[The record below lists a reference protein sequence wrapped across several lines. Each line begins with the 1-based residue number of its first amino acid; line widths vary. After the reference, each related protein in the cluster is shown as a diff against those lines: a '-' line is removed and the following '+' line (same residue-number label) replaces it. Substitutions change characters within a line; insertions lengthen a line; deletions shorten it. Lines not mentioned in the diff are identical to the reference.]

1 MSARVTER
9 TLYPFI
15 SKLFGRFGWRCFSE
29 TGVGAREPDLII
41 EGDGARVVSEVKI
54 DSEIKLTEAIVDANV
69 KARMLGTPNYVAFL
83 FPRFVRDIPLSELER
98 NFPRLRVSAL
108 ILTDWLADRKELTLE
123 DLAELFTTSFR
134 EWLQTKAVRVSYD
147 LVVEAA
153 RESVREIAA
162 YLRQHLVQKPV
173 FDSAMAVIGRF
184 DIYKSLLE
192 DFSGISENEAKL
204 YVADITSYILV
215 NQLLFY
221 HIISEKMGYER
232 LPDVNPLNPPKNLLE
247 TLDRVFEGPR
257 KLYPHILGFNLFPL
271 LMETRD
277 FRIVSS
283 IARFISNLRALRPQ
297 YIREDLFGRLYHETI
312 PPETRKNLGAFYT
325 KPEAARLLA
334 SLAIDRWDAKVLDP
348 ACGSGTLL
356 VEAYHRKMQL
366 APPSMSKAELHRKF
380 LEEDIYG
387 IDIMHFATHMSSMN
401 LTAQNIE
408 VGLKP
413 HILSQDGIKT
423 MIESA
428 KEENMADDPPKTT
441 EQPLTR
447 WLEAMKEERIP
458 KDFDVVIMNPPFTRR
473 ERIPAKKEDLE
484 RLVPEVKGKTGYWAY
499 FVVAADKLLKENGT
513 MAIVIPEEFF
523 VGRAA
528 ESVRKYLFDKGYHF
542 QYIIRTSAE
551 VAFSESA
558 LYRDYLLI
566 LRKKLESP
574 LILVVLKEKLA
585 EIRNL
590 VDDFIIQI
598 LDFADSEGKYLDTG
612 KFEAIK
618 VVYTEDFIKKHISN
632 LKPLV
637 GFNTMELNKI
647 FSEFLTE
654 IQDSPTLY
662 DLIQEG
668 LVKIRV
674 YNPGQHKMKGVEAYS
689 RKLFTS
695 RYGARSPSTIFI
707 IKKIR
712 QNDVYL
718 GLRKTKISFS
728 LPRVS
733 VIPSL
738 RTYSKVKHID
748 ITNEEEVA
756 IIEPSKIPKEVLEKS
771 ALVPIKKAITAALD
785 IKEAF
790 NDLAGNLLL
799 VRKVQLSSPELY
811 WLSFFSSN
819 KILGTTDLPNVQVSD
834 ETIGKILT
842 LYFNSTLALI
852 QLIAFIAETRGAWVR
867 LGHSQTWYHVHVP
880 PVHKLSSLRNQALK
894 VFDKV
899 SKVDVRPLFERV
911 KSHDPIQR
919 EIDELA
925 LEMLGLNHWKPR
937 LDEIYNAVAKELET
951 MHKILET
958 SRKKPKRT
966 KIQQKEEKEKGRT
979 ESLTKWFKE

>member
-1 MSARVTER
+1 
-9 TLYPFI
+9 
-15 SKLFGRFGWRCFSE
+15 
-29 TGVGAREPDLII
+29 VGAREPDLII

-162 YLRQHLVQKPV
+162 YLRQHLVQKLV

-232 LPDVNPLNPPKNLLE
+232 LPEVNPLNPPKNLLE

-271 LMETRD
+271 LMETKD

-387 IDIMHFATHMSSMN
+387 IDIMHFASHMSSMN

-413 HILSQDGIKT
+413 HVLSQDGIKT
-423 MIESA
+423 MIDSA
-428 KEENMADDPPKTT
+428 KEEEDLTDDPPRAV
-441 EQPLTR
+441 EQPLTK

-458 KDFDVVIMNPPFTRR
+458 KDFDIVIMNPPFTRR
-473 ERIPAKKEDLE
+473 ERIPAKKEELE
-484 RLVPEVKGKTGYWAY
+484 KLVPEVKGKTGYWAY
-499 FVVAADKLLKENGT
+499 FVIAADKLLKENGT

-523 VGRAA
+523 AGSSAK
-528 ESVRKYLFDKGYHF
+528 SVREYLLDRGYRIKF
-542 QYIIRTSAE
+542 IVRSTVE
-551 VAFSESA
+551 LAFSESA
-558 LYRDYLLI
+558 LYRDYL
-566 LRKKLESP
+566 
-574 LILVVLKEKLA
+574 
-585 EIRNL
+585 
-590 VDDFIIQI
+590 
-598 LDFADSEGKYLDTG
+598 
-612 KFEAIK
+612 
-618 VVYTEDFIKKHISN
+618 
-632 LKPLV
+632 
-637 GFNTMELNKI
+637 M
-647 FSEFLTE
+647 
-654 IQDSPTLY
+654 
-662 DLIQEG
+662 
-668 LVKIRV
+668 
-674 YNPGQHKMKGVEAYS
+674 
-689 RKLFTS
+689 
-695 RYGARSPSTIFI
+695 I
-707 IKKIR
+707 IKKS
-712 QNDVYL
+712 
-718 GLRKTKISFS
+718 KK
-728 LPRVS
+728 P
-733 VIPSL
+733 IPL
-738 RTYSKVKHID
+738 
-748 ITNEEEVA
+748 
-756 IIEPSKIPKEVLEKS
+756 VLI
-771 ALVPIKKAITAALD
+771 LLNKK
-785 IKEAF
+785 
-790 NDLAGNLLL
+790 
-799 VRKVQLSSPELY
+799 
-811 WLSFFSSN
+811 
-819 KILGTTDLPNVQVSD
+819 
-834 ETIGKILT
+834 
-842 LYFNSTLALI
+842 
-852 QLIAFIAETRGAWVR
+852 
-867 LGHSQTWYHVHVP
+867 
-880 PVHKLSSLRNQALK
+880 
-894 VFDKV
+894 
-899 SKVDVRPLFERV
+899 
-911 KSHDPIQR
+911 
-919 EIDELA
+919 
-925 LEMLGLNHWKPR
+925 
-937 LDEIYNAVAKELET
+937 LDEIKAKT
-951 MHKILET
+951 
-958 SRKKPKRT
+958 
-966 KIQQKEEKEKGRT
+966 EEIVRNINQFLL
-979 ESLTKWFKE
+979 SLNNSFSFLF